1 MRIGRAIIISTL
13 LAVGSAGAAIAGS
26 AMSAAAANAP
36 VAPAHSSTVTP
47 GTAMY
52 YHG

>member
-13 LAVGSAGAAIAGS
+13 LAVGSAGATIAGS
-26 AMSAAAANAP
+26 VMPAAAANL
-36 VAPAHSSTVTP
+36 PAAHAYSSTITV

>member
-26 AMSAAAANAP
+26 VVPAAAANAP
-36 VAPAHSSTVTP
+36 AHSSTITV
-47 GTAMY
+47 GTGMY
-52 YHG
+52 FHG